1 MQALP
6 RLLITLGDV
15 AGIGPEVLLKCW
27 EQSSLF
33 AQSQPVVVGDVGW
46 LLQTARRFGFKGS
59 IQKHTDLSLWPQ
71 AQPDLIPVL
80 QSTSVDLR
88 HTKLGVAQASSG
100 QAAYDFLKQAIELTL
115 ARQADAIVTL
125 PLHKEGLH
133 LAGLHYP
140 GHTEILAEACG
151 IKKYAMMLYA
161 PIQQTRNESRG
172 GVGVAHVTLHQS
184 MRSIFDS
191 ITIASVLDKIELTH
205 EIMWKLVG
213 HKPRIGVCALN
224 PHASDGGLFGN
235 EEAMIIEPAVQEAI
249 RLGILATGPWPSDTL
264 FRRAKAGEYDGI
276 VAMYHD
282 QGHIALKLM
291 SGFHLVNITLGLPII
306 RTSVAHGT
314 AYDIVEKGT
323 SDPYSLLVAAEV
335 ACKLVLE
342 QRHTTPGYV

>member
-15 AGIGPEVLLKCW
+15 AGIGPEVLLKRW
-27 EQSSLF
+27 AQSSLF
-33 AQSQPVVVGDVGW
+33 AQSQPVVVGDVAW
-46 LLQTARRFGFKGS
+46 LQQMAKRFGYRGEIRLHRDGGDWPLATPEIMPV
-59 IQKHTDLSLWPQ
+59 IQGTG
-71 AQPDLIPVL
+71 
-80 QSTSVDLR
+80 VDLR
-88 HTKLGVAQASSG
+88 HTKLGFAQASAG
-100 QAAYDFLKQAIELTL
+100 QAAYDFLKLAIDMTL
-115 ARQADAIVTL
+115 ANRADAIVTL

-140 GHTEILAEACG
+140 GHTEILAETCG
-151 IKKYAMMLYA
+151 VQKYAMMLYA
-161 PIQQTRNESRG
+161 PLQQKQADTRG

-191 ITIASVLDKIELTH
+191 ITTASVLDKIELTH
-205 EIMWKLVG
+205 EIMWRLLG
-213 HKPRIGVCALN
+213 HKPRLGVCALN

-235 EEAMIIEPAVQEAI
+235 EEGEIIEPAVQEAVKQ
-249 RLGILATGPWPSDTL
+249 GILVTGPWPSDTL
-264 FRRAKAGEYDGI
+264 FRRAKGGEFDGI

-291 SGFHLVNITLGLPII
+291 SGFHLVNITLGLPIV

-323 SDPYSLLVAAEV
+323 ADPFSLLVAAEV

-342 QRHTTPGYV
+342 KRHTKPGYV